1 MAKENWLAAW
11 DWVHIHHIHPPPT
24 VKVLAVKVLKQDSVL
39 LEAGC
44 VCLRQDSPGRVMWF
58 CWMASP
64 TSFAHCRIDS
74 GSQSSRLQQ
83 SVRHKSYTNSP
94 MPGEGRVETNQWPQ
108 EGSHTVTLALL
119 CGTPTEDLVGLS
131 GGSIRKSTQRHP
143 RHPKGTQKAPKPPPQ
158 ELRKCT
164 PWGAKPPQGHPQ
176 TPKDAPRPP
185 QGFKLT

>member
-1 MAKENWLAAW
+1 MARWQFFVAKENWLAAW

-24 VKVLAVKVLKQDSVL
+24 VKVSAVKVLKQDSVL

-94 MPGEGRVETNQWPQ
+94 MATRGF
-108 EGSHTVTLALL
+108 SYSDSSFALRN
-119 CGTPTEDLVGLS
+119 PH
-131 GGSIRKSTQRHP
+131 GGSRRAFRRQHSKKHP
-143 RHPKGTQKAPKPPPQ
+143 KAPKASKRHPKGTQAPSPRAPQMHPLGGQAPP
-158 ELRKCT
+158 RT
-164 PWGAKPPQGHPQ
+164 PPDPQGRPS
-176 TPKDAPRPP
+176 TPPRI
-185 QGFKLT
+185 

>member
-1 MAKENWLAAW
+1 MARWQFFVAKENWLAAW

-24 VKVLAVKVLKQDSVL
+24 VKVSAVKVLKQDSVL

-94 MPGEGRVETNQWPQ
+94 MPGEGRVETNKWPQ
-108 EGSHTVTLALL
+108 CALCRNYNGWAPLA
-119 CGTPTEDLVGLS
+119 
-131 GGSIRKSTQRHP
+131 
-143 RHPKGTQKAPKPPPQ
+143 
-158 ELRKCT
+158 
-164 PWGAKPPQGHPQ
+164 QGIAVQ
-176 TPKDAPRPP
+176 TGYDMI
-185 QGFKLT
+185 